1 MKFQS
6 EKKELWRYASKN
18 LTAPV
23 RGTTRQQPLPHRLPH
38 QRHPQPRELG
48 AMMTQS
54 PQATLLGCGDGYGE
68 SSTSSTTTSM
78 SMLRQENVSTPPPP
92 YSSVPELDCSSMA
105 TQQDYR
111 LTFRQHQTYPTDGET
126 ETSVSATDSDTA
138 YSRKQA
144 PSSRDGCNYVNAGDI
159 MLVDDYEKLNET
171 SSSSS
176 YQLTAELQKKAR
188 RMSPQPNI
196 PTNPQVVATSA
207 TTTTASSTTSFAATA
222 AKILRNC
229 CGGTFGSSN
238 SVTTTPSN
246 TIASTNNNN
255 NNTCNKLN
263 YEHSTSGVDH
273 SATSHNYPPEQY
285 FNTLMKQLKGSQISS
300 LLKAVKSRHDQVIPI
315 MPPATSTTSSQR
327 CCVANYQTNCILI
340 RRADILG
347 EEPYV
352 IACRLFFW
360 RDLKNASQLKR
371 LPVCPNERDT
381 VYVCCNPLHWCRILE
396 TETAPLPYQSQRMN
410 HFEGENSQNGIN
422 SSSFGSTDPE
432 NIRQKYSDLRARV
445 SESVTTDGE
454 DRRCS
459 PNWCEVAYWEMAQ
472 RVGERYPADTPT
484 INIFSD
490 KPNASTG
497 DHKDGMC
504 LKELIEK
511 RTTPSPDD
519 VQYTRQKIGL
529 GVTLS
534 QELDGVWL
542 YNRSTVP
549 IFVYSPTLT
558 ESWYRVCRVEPGD
571 CLRAFDK
578 YRAQTLV
585 HPGQFTGV
593 QTGPIDKYSMRISF
607 GKGWGCSYK
616 RPDITLCPCWLEVL
630 FKPQR

>member
-1 MKFQS
+1 MIFQS

-23 RGTTRQQPLPHRLPH
+23 RGMTRQQPLPHRLPH
-38 QRHPQPRELG
+38 QRLPQSREF
-48 AMMTQS
+48 ATRTQQS
-54 PQATLLGCGDGYGE
+54 PQSTLLGCCDGYGE
-68 SSTSSTTTSM
+68 SSTSSM

-92 YSSVPELDCSSMA
+92 YSSVPQLDCSTNAME
-105 TQQDYR
+105 QDYR
-111 LTFRQHQTYPTDGET
+111 LTFRQHQTYATDGET
-126 ETSVSATDSDTA
+126 ETSVSATDSDTG
-138 YSRKQA
+138 YNRKQA
-144 PSSRDGCNYVNAGDI
+144 PSRDGCNYVNTGDI
-159 MLVDDYEKLNET
+159 MHADDYEKLTET
-171 SSSSS
+171 STSSS

-188 RMSPQPNI
+188 RTSPQPI
-196 PTNPQVVATSA
+196 VPTNPPVVVNSTIA
-207 TTTTASSTTSFAATA
+207 TTASSTTSIAATA

-238 SVTTTPSN
+238 SVTTNPSN
-246 TIASTNNNN
+246 TNTSHNN
-255 NNTCNKLN
+255 NNTCNKVN
-263 YEHSTSGVDH
+263 YEHSRSGSDQVANNG
-273 SATSHNYPPEQY
+273 SIINYTPEQH
-285 FNTLMKQLKGSQISS
+285 FSALMKQLKNSQITS

-315 MPPATSTTSSQR
+315 TPATSTTSSNSSQR

-340 RRADILG
+340 RRAEILG

-371 LPVCPNERDT
+371 LPVCPNERDP

-396 TETAPLPYQSQRMN
+396 TETAPPPYQSQNMN
-410 HFEGENSQNGIN
+410 QIEGENSQNLIN
-422 SSSFGSTDPE
+422 SSSFGGTDPE
-432 NIRQKYSDLRARV
+432 NIRQNYSDLRVRV

-472 RVGERYPADTPT
+472 RVGERFPADTPT

-490 KPNASTG
+490 KPYTSTG

-534 QELDGVWL
+534 QESDGVWL

-578 YRAQTLV
+578 YRAQNLE
-585 HPGQFTGV
+585 HPGQLPGV
-593 QTGPIDKYSMRISF
+593 QTGPIDKFSMRISF
-607 GKGWGCSYK
+607 GKGWGCYYK